1 MEQGEVAPTGGDS
14 GVDGGGFGFVLVG
27 EAEAQLTVGLADDLV
42 LGADFGIHVFESEA
56 DLVGHFSGGVFLG
69 AVNEHSGPAT
79 VPAGAVDLEEV
90 DAGGESEA
98 PGFDDVGGF
107 VRAIDEVL
115 EDGFLLGAGNEGD
128 GFASAFF
135 AAMVEGLE
143 AGELGFHGEGS
154 ACGAVIGN
162 L

>member
-1 MEQGEVAPTGGDS
+1 M
-14 GVDGGGFGFVLVG
+14 
-27 EAEAQLTVGLADDLV
+27 
-42 LGADFGIHVFESEA
+42 GADFGIHVFESEA
-56 DLVGHFSGGVFLG
+56 DLVGYFSGGVFLG
-69 AVNEHSGPAT
+69 AVDEHSGPPS
-79 VPAGAVDLEEV
+79 VPAGAVDLEKV
-90 DAGGESEA
+90 DAGGEAEA
-98 PGFDDVGGF
+98 PRFDDVGGF

-115 EDGFLLGAGNEGD
+115 ENGFLLGAWDEGD
-128 GFASAFF
+128 GFSSAFF